1 MKCLSAFSIMR
12 MANTRM
18 ITVYLILNATKKNV
32 DVNSYNKINEIE
44 IDEIYKTIEY
54 NYYKK

>member
-44 IDEIYKTIEY
+44 INEIYKTIEY